1 MSRSKK
7 FFVFTIFVLS
17 SLAFFLGTFYERGW
31 LNLVK
36 KITLENKS
44 VVSSIKF
51 KDPQKYKEFET
62 KLTGWGVGRLI
73 IKFVDDEQP
82 EGQRR
87 MPRDVAIATS
97 YSFVTNRSTG
107 ILYLQFNHN
116 KLKAIGKDLEVRL
129 LNRQVI
135 EALSQ
140 HFSGI
145 KKEELS
151 IIDYSPI
158 ENVTYLV
165 FNE

>member
-1 MSRSKK
+1 M
-7 FFVFTIFVLS
+7 
-17 SLAFFLGTFYERGW
+17 GQ
-31 LNLVK
+31 

-44 VVSSIKF
+44 KISSIKF
-51 KDPQKYKEFET
+51 RDSQKYKNFET
-62 KLTGWGVGRLI
+62 KLTGWGVGRLL

-87 MPRDVAIATS
+87 MPRDVTVATS
-97 YSFVTNRSTG
+97 YSFITNGSTG

-129 LNRQVI
+129 LNRQVV

-140 HFSGI
+140 HFTGI

-158 ENVTYLV
+158 ENVNYLV
-165 FNE
+165 FNDK